1 MATTLSS
8 FFMIRVYFKS
18 YITPLVNRRFH
29 IYLWKDHITFPHI
42 IVVALNFC
50 TFWRLL
56 VMADILEAGEDALR
70 ARDGFHRK
78 SSISRHV
85 SIKEMRLFTIEAR
98 NKAQLI
104 SCPPI
109 MITEP
114 APGDSLPSCTGD
126 SLSSCTGDSLP
137 SCTRSTNPALLLPPK
152 KRHHGPARMVNV
164 SFHQKRRYSAFERNV
179 KGEKKRSDKENYVF
193 CEPPSPEGH
202 SLIS

>member
-1 MATTLSS
+1 
-8 FFMIRVYFKS
+8 
-18 YITPLVNRRFH
+18 
-29 IYLWKDHITFPHI
+29 
-42 IVVALNFC
+42 
-50 TFWRLL
+50 
-56 VMADILEAGEDALR
+56 MADILEAGEDALR

-114 APGDSLPSCTGD
+114 AP
-126 SLSSCTGDSLP
+126 GDSLP